1 MPPQRKRPKQKWK
14 RNKLRLNYLIGTVIL
29 QSTKGIHSLRQS
41 SRMLINT
48 SIAWASPKILT
59 WNSQCSK
66 NQSSSP
72 TILLSM
78 WKTLSF
84 SEIQL
89 LCSKLL
95 RSQKEIGIDSHTT
108 VHRSMMPSG
117 TVWVM
122 LSVVSKSSQL
132 RVFGQFANS
141 TRLSQQT
148 IRMSLTSKRGKC
160 DEYKEILYVS
170 FHFLSF
176 WSCLLENYFSQ
187 LGLWF
192 SQTQCHRNLWARKRR
207 TNDLS
212 NLKIS
217 KKIQLI
223 NWATFCQTTCRN
235 W

>member
-1 MPPQRKRPKQKWK
+1 MPPQRKRPKQKGK
-14 RNKLRLNYLIGTVIL
+14 RNKLRLNYLSDTVIL
-29 QSTKGIHSLRQS
+29 QSTKVIHSLRQS

-95 RSQKEIGIDSHTT
+95 RSQKEIGIDFHITA
-108 VHRSMMPSG
+108 HRSTTPFG

-122 LSVVSKSSQL
+122 WLVVSKSFQL
-132 RVFGQFANS
+132 RVFGQFANN
-141 TRLSQQT
+141 TRLSPQI

-160 DEYKEILYVS
+160 DESKEILYVS

-176 WSCLLENYFSQ
+176 WSCLLENYSSR

-207 TNDLS
+207 TNVSS
-212 NLKIS
+212 NSKIS
-217 KKIQLI
+217 RKIQRI
-223 NWATFCQTTCRN
+223 NWATFYQTTCRN